1 MVAAVAREVSLPAHR
16 RTWEGR
22 LLGIPYSFRPPT
34 PARIRRSY
42 WNPRDRRLFTE
53 RVFGVGW
60 AINLARARALLDGA
74 FRRMAGTSASP
85 GEAPEPDLPVVP
97 HATR

>member
-1 MVAAVAREVSLPAHR
+1 MVAAVAKEMSVAPDR
-16 RTWEGR
+16 RRWEGH

-42 WNPRDRRLFTE
+42 WNHQDSRLFTE

-60 AINLARARALLDGA
+60 AVNLARAQVLLDRA
-74 FRRMAGTSASP
+74 FRSMART
-85 GEAPEPDLPVVP
+85 
-97 HATR
+97 